1 MDWDKEDPEPIDEKI
16 AFQNVE
22 FLRTRSNNGY
32 LTIKEGNA
40 TRIVKKDQLI
50 WMLENNKIHVNTDLR
65 QRFVPRRTIHITPE
79 ENQADDYWIATK
91 VSKDDNVVLFD
102 EGNILFGRVLNFK
115 RMHIRSKIK
124 SIYYQ
129 DLVDMDH
136 SENIGVLLSPLFF
149 IESGQKV
156 VMNIFKFFELK
167 CYKCHVNFN
176 VDFTQEHIVMFFH
189 SFYDNI

>member
-1 MDWDKEDPEPIDEKI
+1 
-16 AFQNVE
+16 
-22 FLRTRSNNGY
+22 
-32 LTIKEGNA
+32 
-40 TRIVKKDQLI
+40 
-50 WMLENNKIHVNTDLR
+50 MLENNKIHVNTDLR

-91 VSKDDNVVLFD
+91 VSKGDNVVLFD

-115 RMHIRSKIK
+115 RMHIRSNIK

-129 DLVDMDH
+129 DLVDMVH
-136 SENIGVLLSPLFF
+136 SENIVVLLSPLFL

-167 CYKCHVNFN
+167 CYKYHVNFN
-176 VDFTQEHIVMFFH
+176 ADFTQEHIVMFF
-189 SFYDNI
+189 SFFYDNI